1 MSKRSSPLHSSSETD
16 EKPAPEYAKAAT
28 VTAGDA
34 KPYMRQITDSDEQ
47 AQVPCDPSPYA
58 RAQDHASAKSISQT
72 KPKSSRKR
80 RDPNTPKRAV
90 CAYGE
95 LTLSFDLAPFVLLA
109 F

>member
-1 MSKRSSPLHSSSETD
+1 MSKRSSPLHSSSDCD
-16 EKPAPEYAKAAT
+16 EKPKAAT

-47 AQVPCDPSPYA
+47 AQVPYDTSPYA
-58 RAQDHASAKSISQT
+58 TAQDHASAKSISQT
-72 KPKSSRKR
+72 KAKSSRKR

>member
-1 MSKRSSPLHSSSETD
+1 MSKRSSPWHSSSESD
-16 EKPAPEYAKAAT
+16 DKPAPEYAKAAT

-72 KPKSSRKR
+72 KAKSSRKR

-95 LTLSFDLAPFVLLA
+95 LTPSFDLAPFVLLA

>member
-1 MSKRSSPLHSSSETD
+1 MSKRSSPLHSSSESD
-16 EKPAPEYAKAAT
+16 DKPAPEYAKAAT

-34 KPYMRQITDSDEQ
+34 TPYMRQITDSDEQ

-72 KPKSSRKR
+72 KAKSSRKR

-95 LTLSFDLAPFVLLA
+95 LTLSFDLAPFVLFA